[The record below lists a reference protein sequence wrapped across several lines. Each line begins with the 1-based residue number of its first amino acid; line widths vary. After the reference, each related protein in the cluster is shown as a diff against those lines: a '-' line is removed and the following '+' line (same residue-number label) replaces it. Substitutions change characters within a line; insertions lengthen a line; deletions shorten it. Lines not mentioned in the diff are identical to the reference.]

1 MSYIFRC
8 KWCGREYDNRKSTAS
23 DYATYC
29 SGKCEAEAKRSQMEA
44 QRAKMEAERMEMESR
59 RAKAEMRR
67 AKAAAGNDEN
77 LTPWEMFKLALIGI
91 AIVMIVVGMC
101 TDDNDEKEKKQDK
114 TEQRT
119 KPATEQE
126 ESTTQATPTGKT
138 AHFLIG

>member
-1 MSYIFRC
+1 
-8 KWCGREYDNRKSTAS
+8 
-23 DYATYC
+23 
-29 SGKCEAEAKRSQMEA
+29 
-44 QRAKMEAERMEMESR
+44 MEMENR
-59 RAKAEMRR
+59 RAKAE
-67 AKAAAGNDEN
+67 AGDDAG
-77 LTPWEMFKLALIGI
+77 LTFWDVFKLALWGI

>member
-1 MSYIFRC
+1 
-8 KWCGREYDNRKSTAS
+8 
-23 DYATYC
+23 
-29 SGKCEAEAKRSQMEA
+29 
-44 QRAKMEAERMEMESR
+44 MEMENR
-59 RAKAEMRR
+59 RAKAE
-67 AKAAAGNDEN
+67 AGDDAG
-77 LTPWEMFKLALIGI
+77 LTFWDVFKLALWGI

-126 ESTTQATPTGKT
+126 ESTTQATTTYKT